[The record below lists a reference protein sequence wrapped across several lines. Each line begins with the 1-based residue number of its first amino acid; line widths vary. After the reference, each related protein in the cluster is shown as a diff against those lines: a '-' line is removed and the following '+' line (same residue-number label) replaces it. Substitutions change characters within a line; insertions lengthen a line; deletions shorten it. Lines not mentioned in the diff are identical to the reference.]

1 MEAHVEDAV
10 EGVQWRVN
18 TVEGTRWRADAEEER
33 PPAGVGK

>member
-18 TVEGTRWRADAEEER
+18 TEEGTRWRADAEEER
-33 PPAGVGK
+33 PLAGVGK